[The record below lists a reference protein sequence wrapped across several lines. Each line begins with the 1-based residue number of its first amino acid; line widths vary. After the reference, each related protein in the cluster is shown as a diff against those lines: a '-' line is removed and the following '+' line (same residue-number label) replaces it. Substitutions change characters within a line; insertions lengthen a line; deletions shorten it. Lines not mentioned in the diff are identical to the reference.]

1 MSPSLT
7 PPKARKKSALAPLA
21 PLFTALNW
29 VAFVGWTYVLFRLA
43 LLLITTSSSSRAQSE
58 ALGALQPVVLGLEC
72 ICLIE
77 VVRIV
82 LGDLPGNVVLGV
94 VLHAIRF
101 TVLTVVLASDKK
113 DDDDSGSALSPSWL
127 QQAIFLSWAVTEVSR
142 YPMYMFSGNAAVRNV
157 RMVVPL
163 CTFPVGAAAEGYAT
177 YLVLWQQL
185 QSSSSSGIQLW
196 QQALLVAVLFVNGV
210 LGPTV
215 AYPALLKKGLP
226 VLGLTKKKKSTAKKK
241 E

>member
-1 MSPSLT
+1 MASST
-7 PPKARKKSALAPLA
+7 TAKEERKKSILGPLA
-21 PLFTALNW
+21 PLFTVLNW
-29 VAFVGWTYVLFRLA
+29 VAFVGWTYVTCQLLWMQISSDGSDENGLA
-43 LLLITTSSSSRAQSE
+43 SLHPI
-58 ALGALQPVVLGLEC
+58 VLGLEC

-77 VVRIV
+77 VLRIV

-101 TVLTVVLASDKK
+101 SVLTVVLPHSSSDNAVFL
-113 DDDDSGSALSPSWL
+113 G
-127 QQAIFLSWAVTEVSR
+127 QAIFASWAVTEVSR
-142 YPMYMFSGNAAVRNV
+142 YPMYMFPGNTTLRNI

-163 CTFPVGAAAEGYAT
+163 VTFPWGAAAEGYAT
-177 YLVLWQQL
+177 FLVWKLQQQSAQQVTRLPNWQH
-185 QSSSSSGIQLW
+185 I
-196 QQALLVAVLFVNGV
+196 LLLAVLFVNGI

-226 VLGLTKKKKSTAKKK
+226 VLGLTKKKTSVKKKK